1 MKPRAIADRQAGQP
15 RSATSGL
22 VYSTDSGRMCPECRK
37 PIAQCACK
45 RGQGEWI
52 AGQARND
59 SARDGVVRVSRE
71 TKGRG
76 GKAVTVVRGLA
87 LDAASLV
94 KLAQQL
100 KAACGSGGTV
110 KDGAIEV
117 QGDHCDK
124 VIALLEAQG
133 HTVKRA
139 GG

>member
-1 MKPRAIADRQAGQP
+1 MKTRAAAARQAGQP
-15 RSATSGL
+15 RSATGGL

-45 RGQGEWI
+45 RGQG

-59 SARDGVVRVSRE
+59 SSADGVVRVSRE

-87 LDAASLV
+87 VDAASLV

-124 VIALLEAQG
+124 VIALLKAQG